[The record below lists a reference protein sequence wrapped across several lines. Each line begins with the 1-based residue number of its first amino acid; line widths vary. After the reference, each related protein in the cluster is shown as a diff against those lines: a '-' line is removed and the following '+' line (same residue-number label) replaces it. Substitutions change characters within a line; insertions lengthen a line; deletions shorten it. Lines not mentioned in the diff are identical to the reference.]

1 MNRTLFGLA
10 LIAATLFAPTAS
22 AEELSWRATSVQGP
36 RTPGLN
42 TRLGVA
48 VFAHG
53 ETATYERRIAPTGP
67 PQDGRLLIQVESV
80 YRFADGSTLVMRGR
94 ETIRWSPQGS
104 HASGDTWVGEGEVVA
119 GSGRYAGASG
129 RFSFRAVTGLDT
141 QTDGVLGDSF
151 LAGKADIARNAAP

>member
-1 MNRTLFGLA
+1 MKNTLLGLSLVAAA
-10 LIAATLFAPTAS
+10 LCTPIAG

-36 RTPGLN
+36 RMPGLN

-48 VFAHG
+48 MFAQG
-53 ETATYERRIAPTGP
+53 ETATYVRRITPAGP
-67 PQDGRLLIQVESV
+67 PEDGRLLIQVESV
-80 YRFADGSTLVMRGR
+80 YHFADGSTLVMRGR
-94 ETIRWSPQGS
+94 ETIRWSPQGG
-104 HASGDTWVGEGEVVA
+104 HVSGDTWVGEGDVVA

-151 LAGKADIARNAAP
+151 LAGKADIARSAAP